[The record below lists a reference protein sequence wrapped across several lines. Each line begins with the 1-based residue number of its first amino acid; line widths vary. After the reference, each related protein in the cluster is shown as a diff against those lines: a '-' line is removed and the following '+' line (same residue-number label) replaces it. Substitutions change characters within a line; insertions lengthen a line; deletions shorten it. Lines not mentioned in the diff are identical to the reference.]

1 MTQELLINMN
11 SYQLMGSTVMPRVAL
26 APHGA
31 RPQLTVCDGV
41 LHFVSVFAGTSS
53 GFSSFLPLFE
63 NMQVGELPMG
73 GVCVCGAIQ
82 GGFSC
87 LERSIPRIVF

>member
-1 MTQELLINMN
+1 MN

-41 LHFVSVFAGTSS
+41 LHFVPVFAGTSS

-82 GGFSC
+82 GGFSR